1 MTVPAPDNAWAFD
14 STAAP
19 GFTPMT
25 PYAGANN
32 LTAGST
38 SATNLGVF
46 SLTANKAGTANA
58 AIRITPGTG
67 GGNDYYRI
75 TPFGSVPA
83 TLATPAAITVEAMI
97 QFSTVTAT
105 GNMVIVKHL
114 NAGNTQGYS
123 LYLKPDGV
131 TVGFRVNNSAVYE
144 QVATIST
151 SGGWSHI
158 VATYDGTSMHLYVN
172 GVEVGSGSGTVT
184 TPGAILDSATDFQV
198 GGNSTSASTAAVNGA
213 IDDVRIY
220 DVALTP
226 AQVSARYATY

>member
-1 MTVPAPDNAWAFD
+1 M
-14 STAAP
+14 
-19 GFTPMT
+19 
-25 PYAGANN
+25 
-32 LTAGST
+32 TAGST
-38 SATNLGVF
+38 TATNVGVF
-46 SLTANKAGTANA
+46 SFAANKAGTSNS

-67 GGNDYYRI
+67 GGNDYYRVLAATATS
-75 TPFGSVPA
+75 TPG
-83 TLATPAAITVEAMI
+83 LATPSAITIEAMI

-105 GNMVIVKHL
+105 SNMVIVKHL

-172 GVEVGSGSGTVT
+172 GAEVGTGSGAVT
-184 TPGAILDSATDFQV
+184 TPGAILDSATDLQV

-220 DVALTP
+220 DTALSS
-226 AQVSARYATY
+226 AQVAARYATY